1 VFRYRDQPGML
12 GKVGTALGD
21 AGVNIVSAA
30 VGRRPEEVS
39 DGEAVMIV
47 TTDAI
52 VPAEVLA
59 ALVGLADFYDARAVS
74 LAR

>member
-12 GKVGTALGD
+12 GRVGMALGA

-30 VGRRPEEVS
+30 VGHRPDADE

-47 TTDAI
+47 TTDTP
-52 VPAEVLA
+52 VPADVLT
-59 ALVGLADFYDARAVS
+59 ALVGEPDFHAARAVDV
-74 LAR
+74 